1 MYEKNRRNMKKLSN
15 IINTKAYMEKFTGY
29 HVPNYTQTP
38 NEIFDKFLSKL
49 SHAEMK
55 VLLYIVRRTF
65 GFHKE
70 YKGDAISLSQICRGI
85 IKKDKETGET
95 KVLDEGT
102 GLSKKSA
109 ILAIKNL
116 EGKGHIIV
124 WRGRITK
131 AGDKDS
137 NWYRLNLKTEK

>member
-1 MYEKNRRNMKKLSN
+1 MEKLTNTAS
-15 IINTKAYMEKFTGY
+15 TKAYMEKFKGY

-49 SHAEMK
+49 SHAELK

-70 YKGDAISLSQICRGI
+70 YKGDAISLSQICKGI
-85 IKKDKETGET
+85 IKKDKETGEI

-102 GLSKKSA
+102 GLSKKSV
-109 ILAIKNL
+109 LSAIKSL
-116 EGKGHIIV
+116 EEKGHIIV

-137 NWYRLNLKTEK
+137 NWYRLNLKTEGN